1 MGHGD
6 GVGNMAQENS
16 PNPNVLAAI
25 SMGMQEIKL
34 CSKKIFQ
41 FLTGVAA

>member
-1 MGHGD
+1 MGYGD
-6 GVGNMAQENS
+6 GVDSMAQENS

-25 SMGMQEIKL
+25 SKSMQAVKF